1 MDYRLLLLEDDEF
14 LRDGLTEILTKE
26 GYDLKTV
33 DCISEA
39 EKLIHRYNF
48 DLMIFD
54 AMLPDGSGFD
64 LCSKVRSIGNDT
76 PILFL
81 TAKDDEIQIVRGL
94 DLGAD
99 DYVTKPFRLLELLS
113 RIRALLRRNVVKTE
127 IKVGGLVL
135 DNVHFTA
142 KKDGENILLT
152 PIEFRLLNMIVSAGG
167 STVTRN
173 ILLQNIWDDSNNFID
188 DNTLSVHIS
197 RLREKVGASHIVT
210 VRGVGYRWED

>member
-14 LRDGLTEILTKE
+14 LRDGLIEILTKE
-26 GYDLKTV
+26 GYNLKTA

-39 EKLIHRYNF
+39 EKLVSGNSF

-64 LCSKVRSIGNDT
+64 LCSKVRSLGNDT

-99 DYVTKPFRLLELLS
+99 DYVTKPFKLLELLS
-113 RIRALLRRNVVKTE
+113 RIRALLRRITVKTE
-127 IKVGGLVL
+127 TKAGGLVL

-142 KKDGENILLT
+142 KKDGENIPLT
-152 PIEFRLLNMIVSAGG
+152 PIEFQLLNMIISAGG
-167 STVTRN
+167 NTVTRN
-173 ILLQNIWDDSNNFID
+173 ILLQNIWDDNNNFID

>member
-26 GYDLKTV
+26 GYDLKTA
-33 DCISEA
+33 DCIAEA
-39 EKLIHRYNF
+39 EKFISQNNF

-64 LCSKVRSIGNDT
+64 LCSRVRNLGNET

-99 DYVTKPFRLLELLS
+99 DYVTKPFKLLELLS
-113 RIRALLRRNVVKTE
+113 RIRALLRRRTVKTE
-127 IKVGGLVL
+127 TKVGGLVL

-142 KKDGENILLT
+142 KKDGKNILLT
-152 PIEFRLLNMIVSAGG
+152 PIEFQLLSMIVSAGG
-167 STVTRN
+167 KTVTRN
-173 ILLQNIWDDSNNFID
+173 ILLQNIWDDNNNFID

-210 VRGVGYRWED
+210 IRGVGYRWED